1 MLPLSYHVARAR
13 QEELL
18 AQAAE
23 ARLRKAARRAQRR
36 RSRDDR

>member
-1 MLPLSYHVARAR
+1 MLPIVYQVARAR

-23 ARLRKAARRAQRR
+23 ARLRKAARAAQRR
-36 RSRDDR
+36 RSRDR

>member
-1 MLPLSYHVARAR
+1 MLPLSYQVARAR

-23 ARLRKAARRAQRR
+23 ARLRRAARRQRR
-36 RSRDDR
+36 RSRARR